1 MGNTFRKR
9 LITSLATVKMSLKLT
24 TIEEILSA
32 PHNFSSIGHLDSTR
46 SNKFTFF
53 KNEIA

>member
-53 KNEIA
+53 KNA